1 MSAFFLHE
9 GRLWRR
15 QPEGRHQ
22 LVIPVERRFNL
33 IREAHDGLG
42 HKGAFVVRTRLL
54 ERFWWPY
61 LDQDVRWYCRTCHE
75 CQTRQIRKLFIPP
88 TVPTPASLFR
98 RVHMD
103 TMHLPKAHGYHGLV
117 QARCSLSAYPEWRPL
132 RVENAKAIAAF
143 IFEEI
148 LCRWGALEEIVTD
161 NGTPFVKALD
171 ILGQQFGIH
180 HIRISAYNSRAN
192 GIVERQHRPVR
203 ESLMKASDGD
213 EAKWPTVLHSVL
225 WAERVTIQ
233 RSTGFSPYR
242 IAHGV
247 EPLFPFD
254 LAEATYLV
262 PSLDA
267 PLTTAELL
275 GIRARQLQKRKEDL
289 ESIAGRVLE
298 SRRESA

>member
-1 MSAFFLHE
+1 
-9 GRLWRR
+9 
-15 QPEGRHQ
+15 
-22 LVIPVERRFNL
+22 
-33 IREAHDGLG
+33 
-42 HKGAFVVRTRLL
+42 
-54 ERFWWPY
+54 
-61 LDQDVRWYCRTCHE
+61 
-75 CQTRQIRKLFIPP
+75 
-88 TVPTPASLFR
+88 
-98 RVHMD
+98 
-103 TMHLPKAHGYHGLV
+103 
-117 QARCSLSAYPEWRPL
+117 
-132 RVENAKAIAAF
+132 
-143 IFEEI
+143 
-148 LCRWGALEEIVTD
+148 
-161 NGTPFVKALD
+161 
-171 ILGQQFGIH
+171 
-180 HIRISAYNSRAN
+180 
-192 GIVERQHRPVR
+192 
-203 ESLMKASDGD
+203 MKASDGD

-298 SRRESA
+298 SRRESARQFTEAHQHKIVDFDFKPGSLVLVRNSTVEMELNRKTKPRFLGPMVVVRRNRGGAYILAELDGAVSKLAYAAFRVIPYYARSATSIPVTSIVQMTDEEIDGLVEEDPPASPTGQ